1 MARREFPRSVKV
13 AVIRRATRGGI
24 VFCEKCGAMA
34 KRWQIDHVRPDGLL
48 GDPTIENAQLIGEC
62 CYVEKNADDTAKIA
76 KAKRREA
83 AHIGAK
89 IAPVKPIQSAGFAK
103 SERAAKREP
112 KASLP
117 PRQMFESL

>member
-48 GDPTIENAQLIGEC
+48 GDQHHAHPA
-62 CYVEKNADDTAKIA
+62 VPADRADLVD
-76 KAKRREA
+76 
-83 AHIGAK
+83 
-89 IAPVKPIQSAGFAK
+89 PVG
-103 SERAAKREP
+103 R
-112 KASLP
+112 LN
-117 PRQMFESL
+117 